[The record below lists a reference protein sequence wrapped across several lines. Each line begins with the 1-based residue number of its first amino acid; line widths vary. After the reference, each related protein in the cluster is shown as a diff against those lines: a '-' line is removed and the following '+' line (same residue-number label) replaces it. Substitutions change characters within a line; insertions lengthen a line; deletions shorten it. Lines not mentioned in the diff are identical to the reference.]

1 MDGCHRYDAAK
12 KTIKSIIQM
21 NGMPKA
27 NMFVETRAMI
37 SAFDLNSVLSE
48 SGTIST
54 RAAAKMGGSTP
65 NKARYPVIKP
75 SPDMFVIAT
84 LCFSRKALIWRA
96 APINRARVISYV
108 CVQP

>member
-1 MDGCHRYDAAK
+1 MDGCQSYDAAK

-27 NMFVETRAMI
+27 NMFVEIRAMI

-54 RAAAKMGGSTP
+54 MVAAKIGGSTP
-65 NKARYPVIKP
+65 NKARKVVTALKLN
-75 SPDMFVIAT
+75 MFPIVT
-84 LCFSRKALIWRA
+84 L
-96 APINRARVISYV
+96 
-108 CVQP
+108 